1 MSFKTGYIYH
11 FKPCRT
17 SYPVKNKY
25 AICMSGECGW
35 FFLINS
41 CDDKRPY
48 DYEKDLSV
56 IFNEFQVEPL
66 KHKSY
71 INVNK
76 LKTIGIDDYDE
87 CQEYKKVS
95 NMIWLKIRGLCL
107 QKLPKRITDVIY
119 GDK

>member
-1 MSFKTGYIYH
+1 M
-11 FKPCRT
+11 C
-17 SYPVKNKY
+17 
-25 AICMSGECGW
+25 GERGW
-35 FFLINS
+35 FYLINS
-41 CDDKRPY
+41 CDDQRPY
-48 DYEKDLSV
+48 NYEKCLSV